1 MYPFYRS
8 HRLGLSFLDSTSNS
22 LKLVRLGIDTQ
33 QELIVFVPANCF
45 IYKSEG
51 FEAATQ
57 IVVSRGTHTIVATL
71 NIVQSDILTGCEASL
86 SESAWE
92 RMDAKE
98 GDYIQL
104 SHFPPLTSL
113 SYVRSKIHGN
123 TLTEHEFSAIIRDI
137 VAGKYSNIHLAS
149 FITACDRNNLSI
161 QEIVYLTQAM
171 TNSGE
176 RLHWDNPV
184 IVDKHSVGG
193 IPGNRTTPIVVAIV
207 AAAGLIIPKTSSRA
221 ITSPAGT
228 ADTIETMTK
237 VHLSATEIKAVVAR
251 EGGCM
256 IWGGALGLSPA
267 DDILIRVE
275 RVLDLDPIGQM
286 IASVLSK
293 KAAIGATHVVID
305 IPVGPTAKI
314 RSNHDFLKIKDY
326 FSRVG
331 HALGLQI
338 YTLQSD
344 GYQPLGK
351 GIGPSLEA
359 KDILAVLRND
369 KNLPE
374 DLKNKAILLASTL
387 MEFSE
392 AIPIGKGLELARQ
405 LLEDGTALKKFMTIC
420 EAQGGFKE
428 PSTAPLSHD
437 ICATHP
443 GVVTEI
449 DNRNLAKV
457 AKLAGA
463 PHDPTAGIE
472 FFAKIGT
479 AVKPGQVLYRI
490 HSESKGA
497 LEYSCTYALSMPG
510 IVKIVSDN

>member
-1 MYPFYRS
+1 M
-8 HRLGLSFLDSTSNS
+8 DNTSNS

-33 QELIVFVPANCF
+33 QELIVYVPANCF

-51 FEAATQ
+51 FEASTQ
-57 IVVSRGTHTIVATL
+57 IVVSLNDHSIVATL
-71 NIVQSDILTGCEASL
+71 NIVMSDILKGCEASL

-92 RMDAKE
+92 RLGAVE

-104 SHFPPLTSL
+104 SHFLPLTSL
-113 SYVRSKIHGN
+113 SYVRSKVHGN
-123 TLTEHEFSAIIRDI
+123 KLSAEEFSAIISDI

-149 FITACDRNNLSI
+149 FITACGHDNLSV
-161 QEIVYLTQAM
+161 QEIIYLTQAM
-171 TNSGE
+171 TNIGQK
-176 RLHWDNPV
+176 LQWDNPV

-237 VHLSATEIKAVVAR
+237 VTLSASEAQAVVAR

-256 IWGGALGLSPA
+256 VWGGTLGLSPA

-275 RVLDLDPIGQM
+275 RVLDLDPVGQM

-314 RSNHDFLKIKDY
+314 RSSHDFLKLKDY
-326 FSRVG
+326 FTLVG
-331 HALGLQI
+331 KALGLHV
-338 YTLQSD
+338 YTLKSD
-344 GYQPLGK
+344 GHQPLGI

-369 KNLPE
+369 KNAPV
-374 DLKNKAILLASTL
+374 DLKEKAVGLASTL
-387 MEFSE
+387 MEFSG
-392 AIPIGKGLELARQ
+392 AIPIGKGLKLSNEL
-405 LLEDGTALKKFMTIC
+405 LDNGSALKKFMAIC

-428 PSTAPLSHD
+428 PTTAPLTHD
-437 ICATHP
+437 ICATLN

-463 PHDPTAGIE
+463 PHDATAGIE
-472 FFAKIGT
+472 FFSKIGT
-479 AVKPGQVLYRI
+479 CVKPGQVLYRI

-497 LEYSCTYALSMPG
+497 LEYSRAYALSMPT
-510 IVKIVSDN
+510 IVKIERDK

>member
-1 MYPFYRS
+1 MNN
-8 HRLGLSFLDSTSNS
+8 LLNT

-33 QELIVFVPANCF
+33 QEFIVFIPANCF

-51 FEAATQ
+51 FEASTQ
-57 IVVSRGTHTIVATL
+57 IIVSLNKRSIVATINMVHS
-71 NIVQSDILTGCEASL
+71 NILKNCEASL

-92 RMDAKE
+92 RLGATK
-98 GDYIQL
+98 GDYIRL
-104 SHFPPLTSL
+104 NHLPPLSSL
-113 SYVRSKIHGN
+113 GYVRSKIYGN
-123 TLTEHEFSAIIRDI
+123 KLTEEEFGAIIHDI

-149 FITACDRNNLSI
+149 FITACGHDNLSI
-161 QEIVYLTQAM
+161 NEVVSLTKAM
-171 TNSGE
+171 VDVSE
-176 RLHWDNPV
+176 QLHWDNPV

-228 ADTIETMTK
+228 SDTIETMTK
-237 VHLSATEIKAVVAR
+237 VTLSAAEIQAVVAR

-256 IWGGALGLSPA
+256 AWGGALGLSPA

-275 RVLDLDPIGQM
+275 RVLDLDPVGQM

-293 KAAIGATHVVID
+293 KAAIGATHVIID

-314 RSNHDFLKIKDY
+314 RSNHDFMKLKHY
-326 FSRVG
+326 FTAVG
-331 HALGLQI
+331 EALGLHI
-338 YTLQSD
+338 YALKSD
-344 GYQPLGK
+344 GQQPLGK

-359 KDILAVLRND
+359 KDILKVLRND
-369 KNLPE
+369 MDAPL
-374 DLKNKAILLASTL
+374 DLKDKALLLSSIL
-387 MEFSE
+387 MEFS
-392 AIPIGKGLELARQ
+392 GKVPAGNGLELAKN
-405 LLEDGTALKKFMTIC
+405 LLESGAALKKFMAIC

-428 PSTAPLSHD
+428 PQTAPLSYD
-437 ICATHP
+437 LCAEHA
-443 GVVTEI
+443 GIVTEI
-449 DNRNLAKV
+449 DNRNLAKI

-463 PHDPTAGIE
+463 PHDQTAGIE

-479 AVKPGQVLYRI
+479 KVERGQILYRI

-497 LEYSCTYALSMPG
+497 LEYSCTYAMTIPD
-510 IVKIVSDN
+510 IVKVTKS

>member
-1 MYPFYRS
+1 M
-8 HRLGLSFLDSTSNS
+8 DSTSSS

-57 IVVSRGTHTIVATL
+57 IVVSLNNHAIVATL
-71 NIVQSDILTGCEASL
+71 NIVQSDILKGCEASL

-92 RMDAKE
+92 RIGAVE
-98 GDYIQL
+98 GDYIRL

-113 SYVRSKIHGN
+113 GYVRSKIHGN
-123 TLTEHEFSAIIRDI
+123 KLISHEFEAIINDI
-137 VAGKYSNIHLAS
+137 VAGNYSNIHLAS
-149 FITACDRNNLSI
+149 FITACAHDNLSI
-161 QEIVYLTQAM
+161 QEIVYLTKAM
-171 TNSGE
+171 INVGE
-176 RLHWDNPV
+176 QLHWDSAV

-237 VHLSATEIKAVVAR
+237 VNLSASDIQAVVAR

-256 IWGGALGLSPA
+256 VWGGALGLSPA

-275 RVLDLDPIGQM
+275 RVLDLDPVGQM

-314 RSNHDFLKIKDY
+314 RSNHDFLKLKDY

-331 HALGLQI
+331 KALGLHI
-338 YTLQSD
+338 YTLKSD
-344 GYQPLGK
+344 GHQPLGK

-369 KNLPE
+369 KNAPV
-374 DLKNKAILLASTL
+374 DLKEKAILLASIL
-387 MEFSE
+387 MEFSG
-392 AIPIGKGLELARQ
+392 AIPTGKGLDLAKQ
-405 LLEDGTALKKFMTIC
+405 LLENGTALKKFMAIC

-437 ICATHP
+437 ICAP
-443 GVVTEI
+443 LSGVVTEI

-472 FFAKIGT
+472 FFAKVGT
-479 AVKPGQVLYRI
+479 QVEPGQVLYRI

-497 LEYSCTYALSMPG
+497 LEYSRAYALFMPN
-510 IVKIVSDN
+510 IVKIKRDK

>member
-1 MYPFYRS
+1 
-8 HRLGLSFLDSTSNS
+8 
-22 LKLVRLGIDTQ
+22 
-33 QELIVFVPANCF
+33 
-45 IYKSEG
+45 
-51 FEAATQ
+51 
-57 IVVSRGTHTIVATL
+57 
-71 NIVQSDILTGCEASL
+71 
-86 SESAWE
+86 
-92 RMDAKE
+92 
-98 GDYIQL
+98 
-104 SHFPPLTSL
+104 
-113 SYVRSKIHGN
+113 
-123 TLTEHEFSAIIRDI
+123 
-137 VAGKYSNIHLAS
+137 
-149 FITACDRNNLSI
+149 
-161 QEIVYLTQAM
+161 M
-171 TNSGE
+171 TNIGQK
-176 RLHWDNPV
+176 LQWDNPV

-237 VHLSATEIKAVVAR
+237 VTLSASEAQAVVAR

-256 IWGGALGLSPA
+256 VWGGTLGLSPA

-275 RVLDLDPIGQM
+275 RVLDLDPVGQM

-314 RSNHDFLKIKDY
+314 RSSHDFLKLKDY
-326 FSRVG
+326 FTLVG
-331 HALGLQI
+331 KALGLHV
-338 YTLQSD
+338 YTLKSD
-344 GYQPLGK
+344 GHQPLGI

-369 KNLPE
+369 KNAPV
-374 DLKNKAILLASTL
+374 DLKEKAVGLASTL
-387 MEFSE
+387 MEFSG
-392 AIPIGKGLELARQ
+392 AIPIGKGLKLSNEL
-405 LLEDGTALKKFMTIC
+405 LDNGSALKKFMAIC

-428 PSTAPLSHD
+428 PTTAPLTHD
-437 ICATHP
+437 ICATLN

-463 PHDPTAGIE
+463 PHDATAGIE
-472 FFAKIGT
+472 FFSKIGT
-479 AVKPGQVLYRI
+479 CVKPGQVLYRI

-497 LEYSCTYALSMPG
+497 LEYSRAYALSMPT
-510 IVKIVSDN
+510 IVKIERDK

>member
-1 MYPFYRS
+1 MTETIKS
-8 HRLGLSFLDSTSNS
+8 GRLFLDSSSNS

-33 QELIVFVPANCF
+33 QELIVFIPARCF

-51 FEAATQ
+51 FEAETQ
-57 IVVSRGTHTIVATL
+57 IVVTLNNRSIVATL
-71 NIVQSDILTGCEASL
+71 NIVQSDILTDCEASL

-92 RMDAKE
+92 RIGAIE
-98 GDYIQL
+98 GDSIRL
-104 SHFPPLTSL
+104 SHFLPLVSL
-113 SYVRSKIHGN
+113 GYVRSKIHGN
-123 TLTEHEFSAIIRDI
+123 KLTAYEFGAIIYDI
-137 VAGKYSNIHLAS
+137 VAGNYSNIHLAS
-149 FITACDRNNLSI
+149 FITACGHDNLSI
-161 QEIVYLTQAM
+161 QEIIYLTKAM
-171 TNSGE
+171 TNVGGQ
-176 RLHWDNPV
+176 LHWDNPV

-207 AAAGLIIPKTSSRA
+207 AASGLIIPKTSSRA

-228 ADTIETMTK
+228 ADTIETMTN
-237 VHLSATEIKAVVAR
+237 VNLSASDIQAVVAR

-256 IWGGALGLSPA
+256 VWGGALGLSPA

-275 RVLDLDPIGQM
+275 RVLDLDPVGQM

-314 RSNHDFLKIKDY
+314 RSSHDFLKLKDY
-326 FSRVG
+326 FFRVG
-331 HALGLQI
+331 KALGLHI
-338 YTLQSD
+338 YTLKSD
-344 GYQPLGK
+344 GHQPIGK
-351 GIGPSLEA
+351 GIGPCLEA

-369 KNLPE
+369 KNAPV
-374 DLKNKAILLASTL
+374 DLKEKAILLASIL
-387 MEFSE
+387 MEFSG
-392 AIPIGKGLELARQ
+392 AISVGKGLALAKQ
-405 LLEDGTALKKFMTIC
+405 LLESGIALKKFMAIC

-428 PSTAPLSHD
+428 PSTAPSTHD
-437 ICATHP
+437 ICATLS
-443 GVVTEI
+443 GVVSEI

-472 FFAKIGT
+472 FFSKIGT
-479 AVKPGQVLYRI
+479 QVDVGQVLYRI

-497 LEYSCTYALSMPG
+497 LEYSRAYALSMPN
-510 IVKIVSDN
+510 IVTIKSDK